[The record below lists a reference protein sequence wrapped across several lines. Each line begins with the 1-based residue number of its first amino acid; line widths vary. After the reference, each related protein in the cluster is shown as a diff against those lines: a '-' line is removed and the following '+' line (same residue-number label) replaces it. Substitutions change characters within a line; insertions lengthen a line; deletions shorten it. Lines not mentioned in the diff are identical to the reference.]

1 MTAERSHPRP
11 SSRRLR
17 AAGLCASFLAT
28 LVLAGVPGDAWAQ
41 KRGGTLT
48 IVRPTDPVSLDP
60 QLETT
65 APGAWVYYNILEP
78 LVTLDETMQLRP
90 RLATSW
96 EVMSPTRV
104 RFKLRPG
111 VKFHDGTPLN
121 AAAVKFTYDR
131 ALRGTP
137 PARWASLAGSLA
149 GAEVVNDLTVDIVTS
164 EPYGPILRTMAM
176 IYTGIVSPTAVERLG
191 QDFSRAP
198 VGTGPFRFVE
208 WKTNTHVIIERFD
221 GYWGD
226 KALVDRVVFK
236 VMPEEG
242 ARMIALQTGD
252 ADMVLL
258 PSPPQLPALER
269 DPRYTVHEVVG
280 GRVVFVGM
288 HAGLAPLDEPRVRA
302 ALLHAVDRKA
312 ILDNIMEGSAVAA
325 RGVLAP
331 GVFGFKDMQLDRLYP
346 FDRDRARAL
355 LREAGWAPGP
365 DGVMQKGGQRLSLTW
380 VAARGRYPKDG
391 EITESVQQ
399 MLREVG
405 IEARVEFREWGTV
418 FTQLRA
424 NPLNQHL
431 FTLGWVTTNADADYS
446 LYALFHSKG
455 VPPAGWNTSRYANPR
470 VDTLLEQARRSLDQ
484 AERERL
490 YGEVQD
496 VLARDMVWIPIYNT
510 KEIVVTRAHVKGFV
524 VHPVEYNLGLW
535 TVWLDR

>member
-1 MTAERSHPRP
+1 MTTPA
-11 SSRRLR
+11 RRWWIPGL
-17 AAGLCASFLAT
+17 AALLALAGL
-28 LVLAGVPGDAWAQ
+28 AGEAGAQ

-78 LVTLDETMQLRP
+78 LLALDEKMQVQP
-90 RLATSW
+90 RLAASYD
-96 EVMSPTRV
+96 VMSPTRV

-111 VKFHDGTPLN
+111 VRFHDGTPLS
-121 AAAVKFTYDR
+121 AAAVKFTFDR

-137 PARWASLAGSLA
+137 PARWASLAGPLA
-149 GAEVVNDLTVDIVTS
+149 GAEVVDDLTVDVVTK
-164 EPYGPILRTMAM
+164 EPYGPILRTLSM
-176 IYTGIVSPTAVERLG
+176 IYTGIVSPTAVQKLG
-191 QDFSRAP
+191 ADFSRAP

-208 WKTNTHVIIERFD
+208 WKTNTHVIIERNPD
-221 GYWGD
+221 YWGE
-226 KALVDRVVFK
+226 KAPLDRVVFK
-236 VMPEEG
+236 VVPEEG
-242 ARMIALQTGD
+242 ARMIAVQTGD

-258 PSPPQLPALER
+258 PSPAQLPALRR
-269 DPRYTVHEVVG
+269 DPRFTVHEVTG
-280 GRVVFVGM
+280 GRVVFVGL
-288 HAGLAPLDEPRVRA
+288 HAGLQPLDDPRVRA

-331 GVFGFKDMQLDRLYP
+331 GVFGFKDMNLDALYP
-346 FDRDRARAL
+346 FDRARAKAL
-355 LREAGWAPGP
+355 LAQAGYTPGP
-365 DGVMQKGGQRLSLTW
+365 DGILQKGGQRLSLSW

-391 EITESVQQ
+391 EITEAVQA

-405 IEARVEFREWGTV
+405 VEARVQFLEWATV
-418 FTQLRA
+418 FTQLRG

-455 VPPAGWNTSRYANPR
+455 VPPAAWNTSRYANPR

-496 VLARDMVWIPIYNT
+496 ILARDMVWIPVYNT
-510 KEIVVTRAHVKGFV
+510 KEIVVTRAPVKGFV
-524 VHPVEYNLGLW
+524 IHPVEYNLGLW
-535 TVWLDR
+535 RTWLDR